1 VVITD
6 TYAGRSD
13 VDFSRRCVRRDL
25 ASVDSPLD
33 SGRARGRRDVVLDE
47 PTELIEGARPSASP
61 GLRQVDGSGA
71 RSRADPAGEVWIREL
86 FEEHGRAML
95 AYSMRLTGDRSAAED
110 VVQEALVRAWRG
122 RDGLVE
128 RRSSIRAW
136 LFTVI
141 RNLVFDGFRA
151 RNARPIEVATTPRTD
166 PIQRDHADR
175 VVDSI
180 LVFQALDSL
189 SPEHRAVLEDVYLHG
204 NTVRE
209 TATRLGIPPG
219 TVKSR
224 TYYALRSLHELL
236 RDLDCA
242 EAPAAV
248 AG

>member
-1 VVITD
+1 MPAEVTDVIESE
-6 TYAGRSD
+6 ASD
-13 VDFSRRCVRRDL
+13 EEWVR
-25 ASVDSPLD
+25 
-33 SGRARGRRDVVLDE
+33 
-47 PTELIEGARPSASP
+47 T
-61 GLRQVDGSGA
+61 
-71 RSRADPAGEVWIREL
+71 L

-95 AYSMRLTGDRSAAED
+95 AYATRLISDRSAAED
-110 VVQEALVRAWRG
+110 IVQEVLVRAWRH
-122 RDGLVE
+122 RVAPVE
-128 RRSSIRAW
+128 GKSAVRAW

-141 RNLVFDGFRA
+141 RNLVADGFRA
-151 RNARPIEVATTPRTD
+151 RNARPIEVAAMPRTD
-166 PIQRDHADR
+166 PIERDHADR
-175 VVDSI
+175 VVDSM

-209 TATRLGIPPG
+209 TAKRLGIPPG

-242 EAPAAV
+242 EAPAAM

>member
-6 TYAGRSD
+6 TYVGRPDLD
-13 VDFSRRCVRRDL
+13 VSFQCVRRDL
-25 ASVDSPLD
+25 APADSPLD
-33 SGRARGRRDVVLDE
+33 SGRARARRDVVLDE
-47 PTELIEGARPSASP
+47 PTELIEGVRPSASP
-61 GLRQVDGSGA
+61 GMRQVDGWGA
-71 RSRADPAGEVWIREL
+71 RCRADATGEVWIREL

-95 AYSMRLTGDRSAAED
+95 AYSVRLTGDRSAAED

-122 RDGLVE
+122 REGLVE
-128 RRSSIRAW
+128 RRISIRAW

-141 RNLVFDGFRA
+141 RNLVADGFRA
-151 RNARPIEVATTPRTD
+151 RNARPIEVAAMPRTD
-166 PIQRDHADR
+166 PIERDHADR
-175 VVDSI
+175 VVNSM

-209 TATRLGIPPG
+209 TAKRLGIPPG

-242 EAPAAV
+242 EAPAAM

>member
-1 VVITD
+1 MAITGNATD
-6 TYAGRSD
+6 EEW
-13 VDFSRRCVRRDL
+13 VRK
-25 ASVDSPLD
+25 
-33 SGRARGRRDVVLDE
+33 
-47 PTELIEGARPSASP
+47 
-61 GLRQVDGSGA
+61 
-71 RSRADPAGEVWIREL
+71 L

-95 AYSMRLTGDRSAAED
+95 AYATRLTGDRSAAED

-122 RDGLVE
+122 RESLVE
-128 RRSSIRAW
+128 GRTSIRAW

-141 RNLVFDGFRA
+141 RNLVVDGFRA
-151 RNARPIEVATTPRTD
+151 RNARPIEVAETPRTE
-166 PIQRDHADR
+166 PTERDHADR
-175 VVDSI
+175 VVDSM

-209 TATRLGIPPG
+209 TAKRLGIPPG

-242 EAPAAV
+242 EGPAAV